1 MIKVNSNVT
10 TIELTG
16 SEEKVQFAV
25 PYPYYWILNT
35 SGAEMYASISE
46 GVTANTDGVV
56 PVPIGGAAC
65 TMHGTTID
73 TVYVLG
79 TGSCVVMGTYSAF
92 CPFKT
97 ASGGGDGGGEAT
109 SYKILTGTV
118 TPGSQDT
125 QITFAEAFNTVP
137 IVIGTMY
144 NSTSNSNGRVETCH
158 TTAISTTGCTFETRY
173 IHESSSG
180 TNIAGSTSGTLHWV
194 AIGT

>member
-73 TVYVLG
+73 TVYVLDRK
-79 TGSCVVMGTYSAF
+79 SVV
-92 CPFKT
+92 
-97 ASGGGDGGGEAT
+97 
-109 SYKILTGTV
+109 
-118 TPGSQDT
+118 
-125 QITFAEAFNTVP
+125 
-137 IVIGTMY
+137 
-144 NSTSNSNGRVETCH
+144 
-158 TTAISTTGCTFETRY
+158 
-173 IHESSSG
+173 
-180 TNIAGSTSGTLHWV
+180 
-194 AIGT
+194 